1 MSYEGIVHIGSDDYV
16 SRYEFALKIADIF
29 SLDKYLISPI
39 NTNSLYNN
47 LDSYIAKRPRHS
59 GLKVRKI
66 ERELNILTYSLDYSL
81 KQLKS
86 NMK

>member
-47 LDSYIAKRPRHS
+47 LDHISQ
-59 GLKVRKI
+59 
-66 ERELNILTYSLDYSL
+66 SLLGNLRLLLLLLRCFS
-81 KQLKS
+81 
-86 NMK
+86 